1 MNLVEMPTLHLLAMI
16 ILQKSKIIIF
26 RENIKTRFI
35 AGFTLLELLIVVAII
50 GILAGVGIPAYNGY
64 ITDSKEETAKN
75 NLRSI
80 AMMQSSYYS
89 DNNSYYLASNTN
101 SINTNLFG
109 KSTLDASG
117 DYDYRTVTHASGF
130 QAVATPKSGKGVTK
144 YCLTQNND
152 LRSAGQC
159 P

>member
-1 MNLVEMPTLHLLAMI
+1 MEISTLHLLAMI
-16 ILQKSKIIIF
+16 TLQKSNIIIF
-26 RENIKTRFI
+26 RENIKTRFT

-117 DYDYRTVTHASGF
+117 DYDYRTVSHASGF
-130 QAVATPKSGKGVTK
+130 QAIATPKSGKSVTK

>member
-1 MNLVEMPTLHLLAMI
+1 MPTLQLLAMI
-16 ILQKSKIIIF
+16 TLQKSNIIIF
-26 RENIKTRFI
+26 RENIKTRFT

-50 GILAGVGIPAYNGY
+50 GILAGVGIPAYTGY

-89 DNNSYYLASNTN
+89 DNNSYYLASNTS

-117 DYDYRTVTHASGF
+117 DYDYRTVSHASGF
-130 QAVATPKSGKGVTK
+130 QAIAIPKSGKSVTK

>member
-1 MNLVEMPTLHLLAMI
+1 MPTLQLLAMI
-16 ILQKSKIIIF
+16 TLQKSNIIIF
-26 RENIKTRFI
+26 RENIKTRFT

-89 DNNSYYLASNTN
+89 DNNSYYLASNTS

-109 KSTLDASG
+109 KSTLDTSG
-117 DYDYRTVTHASGF
+117 DYDYRTVSHASGF
-130 QAVATPKSGKGVTK
+130 QAIATPKSGKSVTK

>member
-1 MNLVEMPTLHLLAMI
+1 MEISTLHLLAMI
-16 ILQKSKIIIF
+16 TLQKSNIIIF
-26 RENIKTRFI
+26 RENIKTRFT

-50 GILAGVGIPAYNGY
+50 GILAGIGIPAYNGY

-80 AMMQSSYYS
+80 AMMQSSYFS

-109 KSTLDASG
+109 KSTLDTSG
-117 DYDYRTVTHASGF
+117 DYDYRTVSHASGF

-144 YCLTQNND
+144 YCLTQSND

>member
-1 MNLVEMPTLHLLAMI
+1 MEISTLHLLAMI
-16 ILQKSKIIIF
+16 TLQKSNIIIF
-26 RENIKTRFI
+26 RENIKTRFT

-89 DNNSYYLASNTN
+89 DNNSYYLASNTS

-117 DYDYRTVTHASGF
+117 DYDYRTVSHASGF
-130 QAVATPKSGKGVTK
+130 QAIAIPKSGKSVTK

>member
-1 MNLVEMPTLHLLAMI
+1 MPTLQLLAMI
-16 ILQKSKIIIF
+16 TLQKSNIIIF
-26 RENIKTRFI
+26 RENIKTRFT

-50 GILAGVGIPAYNGY
+50 GILAGVGIPAYTGY

-89 DNNSYYLASNTN
+89 DNNNYYLASNTS

-117 DYDYRTVTHASGF
+117 DYDYRTVSHASGF
-130 QAVATPKSGKGVTK
+130 QAIAIPKSGKSVTK
-144 YCLTQNND
+144 YCLTQSND

>member
-1 MNLVEMPTLHLLAMI
+1 MPTLQLLAMI
-16 ILQKSKIIIF
+16 TLQKSNIIIF
-26 RENIKTRFI
+26 RENIKTRFM

-109 KSTLDASG
+109 KSTLDTSG
-117 DYDYRTVTHASGF
+117 DYDYRTVSHASGF

-144 YCLTQNND
+144 YCLTQSND

>member
-1 MNLVEMPTLHLLAMI
+1 MPTLQLLAMI
-16 ILQKSKIIIF
+16 TLQKSNIIIF
-26 RENIKTRFI
+26 RENIKTRFT

-130 QAVATPKSGKGVTK
+130 QAVATPKSGKSVTK
-144 YCLTQNND
+144 YCLTQSND

>member
-1 MNLVEMPTLHLLAMI
+1 MEISTLHLLAMI
-16 ILQKSKIIIF
+16 TLQKSNIIIF
-26 RENIKTRFI
+26 RENIKTRFT

-50 GILAGVGIPAYNGY
+50 GILAGVGIPAYTGY

-89 DNNSYYLASNTN
+89 DNNSYYLASNTS

-117 DYDYRTVTHASGF
+117 DYDYRTVSHASGF
-130 QAVATPKSGKGVTK
+130 QAIAIPKSGKSVTK

>member
-1 MNLVEMPTLHLLAMI
+1 MALTITLQLLVMTPFVKSNI
-16 ILQKSKIIIF
+16 INPSL
-26 RENIKTRFI
+26 NIKTRI
-35 AGFTLLELLIVVAII
+35 LAGFTLIELLIVVAII

-144 YCLTQNND
+144 YCLTQSND

>member
-1 MNLVEMPTLHLLAMI
+1 MEISTLHLLAMI
-16 ILQKSKIIIF
+16 TLQKSNIIIF
-26 RENIKTRFI
+26 RENIKTRFT

-50 GILAGVGIPAYNGY
+50 GILAGVGIPAYTGY

-80 AMMQSSYYS
+80 AMMQSSFYS
-89 DNNSYYLASNTN
+89 DNNNYYLASNTS

-117 DYDYRTVTHASGF
+117 DYDYRTVSHASGF
-130 QAVATPKSGKGVTK
+130 QAIAIPKSGKSVTK

-152 LRSAGQC
+152 LRSAGQG

>member
-1 MNLVEMPTLHLLAMI
+1 MPTLQLLAMI
-16 ILQKSKIIIF
+16 TLQKSNIIIF
-26 RENIKTRFI
+26 RENIKTRFT

-109 KSTLDASG
+109 KSTLDTSG

-130 QAVATPKSGKGVTK
+130 QAVATPKSGKSVTK
-144 YCLTQNND
+144 YCLTQSND

>member
-1 MNLVEMPTLHLLAMI
+1 MPTLQLLAMI
-16 ILQKSKIIIF
+16 TLQKSNIIIF

-35 AGFTLLELLIVVAII
+35 AGFTLIELLIVVAII
-50 GILAGVGIPAYNGY
+50 GILAGIGIPAYNGY

-109 KSTLDASG
+109 KSTLDTSG

-130 QAVATPKSGKGVTK
+130 QAVATPKSGKSVTK
-144 YCLTQNND
+144 YCLTQSND

>member
-1 MNLVEMPTLHLLAMI
+1 MNLGEVPSSQTLAGFT
-16 ILQKSKIIIF
+16 LQKSNIIIF
-26 RENIKTRFI
+26 RENIKTRFT

-80 AMMQSSYYS
+80 AMMQSSYFS

-109 KSTLDASG
+109 KSTLDTSG

-144 YCLTQNND
+144 YCLTQSND

>member
-1 MNLVEMPTLHLLAMI
+1 MPTLQLLAMI
-16 ILQKSKIIIF
+16 TLQKSNIIIF
-26 RENIKTRFI
+26 RENIKTRFT

-109 KSTLDASG
+109 KSTLDTSG

>member
-1 MNLVEMPTLHLLAMI
+1 MPTLQLLAMI
-16 ILQKSKIIIF
+16 TLQKSNIIIF
-26 RENIKTRFI
+26 RENIKTRFT

-89 DNNSYYLASNTN
+89 DNNNYYLASNTN

-130 QAVATPKSGKGVTK
+130 QAVATPKSGKSVTK
-144 YCLTQNND
+144 YCLTQSND

>member
-1 MNLVEMPTLHLLAMI
+1 MPTLHLLAMI

-80 AMMQSSYYS
+80 AMMPVSYTH
-89 DNNSYYLASNTN
+89 LTLPTN
-101 SINTNLFG
+101 
-109 KSTLDASG
+109 
-117 DYDYRTVTHASGF
+117 
-130 QAVATPKSGKGVTK
+130 
-144 YCLTQNND
+144 
-152 LRSAGQC
+152 
-159 P
+159 

>member
-1 MNLVEMPTLHLLAMI
+1 MEISTLHLLAMI
-16 ILQKSKIIIF
+16 TFQKSNIIIF
-26 RENIKTRFI
+26 RENIKTRFT

-130 QAVATPKSGKGVTK
+130 QAVATPKSGKSVTK
-144 YCLTQNND
+144 YCLTQSND

>member
-1 MNLVEMPTLHLLAMI
+1 MPTLQLLAMI
-16 ILQKSKIIIF
+16 TLQKSNIIIF
-26 RENIKTRFI
+26 RENIKTRFT

-89 DNNSYYLASNTN
+89 DNNSYYLASSTN

-117 DYDYRTVTHASGF
+117 DYDYRTVSHASGF
-130 QAVATPKSGKGVTK
+130 QAIAIPKSGKSVTK